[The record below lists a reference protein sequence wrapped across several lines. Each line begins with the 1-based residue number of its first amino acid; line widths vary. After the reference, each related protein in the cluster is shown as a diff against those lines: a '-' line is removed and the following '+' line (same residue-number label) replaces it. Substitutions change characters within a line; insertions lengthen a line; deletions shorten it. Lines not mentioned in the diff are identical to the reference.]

1 MLPSLRSNP
10 GELEILRDRRVPVT
24 LRTQRG
30 EDIAAACGQLA
41 LEGTAGAESAEA
53 SP

>member
-1 MLPSLRSNP
+1 LECTAFAERLRARGVSC
-10 GELEILRDRRVPVT
+10 T

-41 LEGTAGAESAEA
+41 LERALG
-53 SP
+53 